1 MVANPRLREYVQD
14 RLAGVVHTP
23 EGEVVGPAGLEWKG
37 RNKPHRKDRRWTQ
50 AWSPEQIARR
60 LPIDFPD
67 ADSCASATR

>member
-37 RNKPHRKDRRWTQ
+37 RNKPQGPALDAGMEPRADRATTAHRL
-50 AWSPEQIARR
+50 SG
-60 LPIDFPD
+60 
-67 ADSCASATR
+67 C